1 MCLLGMCNNFNDK
14 LPLKYYWKKMYH
26 RILQR
31 AVKGNIKSKGR
42 NHTKMDSPSIFKT
55 MFTSMINLY
64 KEY

>member
-1 MCLLGMCNNFNDK
+1 
-14 LPLKYYWKKMYH
+14 MYH

-42 NHTKMDSPSIFKT
+42 NHTKMDSPSIFKI

-64 KEY
+64 REY